1 MPKWLDNLLGTVK
14 RKPSPPLKPE
24 PRLEHILEGERERVR
39 EVPELINELRRLE
52 RELSR
57 QGK

>member
-1 MPKWLDNLLGTVK
+1 MAKWLDNLLGTV
-14 RKPSPPLKPE
+14 RRSPSPSPKPD
-24 PRLEHILEGERERVR
+24 PRLEHILEGERVRVR